1 MDWGLVLKVVGAV
14 AASVAVLAAA
24 GYSIEK
30 AIDRYESDED

>member
-1 MDWGLVLKVVGAV
+1 MDWVLVLKVAGVV

-30 AIDRYESDED
+30 FADRYESAED

>member
-1 MDWGLVLKVVGAV
+1 MDWGLVLKVVGVV

-30 AIDRYESDED
+30 FADRYESAEH